1 MSEIEKLI
9 KKIEEKC
16 WKIEQVIQKLEKEGY
31 YPNLIF
37 NSKIAMDALELD
49 RLKAKLE
56 GIKEGLEALKKDL
69 IKNKPCP
76 NKYPLISA
84 CYEQV
89 IDDINKILGDE
100 K

>member
-1 MSEIEKLI
+1 MIEEDDKQNPKQGNRKMSEIKKLVKGI
-9 KKIEEKC
+9 
-16 WKIEQVIQKLEKEGY
+16 EKEIENIEKTGGKY
-31 YPNLIF
+31 NTRWIQ
-37 NSKIAMDALELD
+37 
-49 RLKAKLE
+49 LKAKLK

-89 IDDINKILGDE
+89 IDDINKILGGE